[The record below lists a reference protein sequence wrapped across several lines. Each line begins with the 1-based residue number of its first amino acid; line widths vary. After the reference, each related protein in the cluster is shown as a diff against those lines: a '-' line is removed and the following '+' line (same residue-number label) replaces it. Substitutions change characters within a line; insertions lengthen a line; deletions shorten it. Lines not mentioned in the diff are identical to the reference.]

1 LARYIRQHSAD
12 YKRLEGPRP
21 KRKEK
26 PRRKAEREP
35 RKLDPV
41 AVGIPEL
48 PHWARVA
55 FAARCARLVYP
66 YFNHLWPDAWP
77 NRSSAVQKAIRLAE
91 QAAATGKATDVLKTA
106 AMNAGVT
113 AGAALAI
120 SLSRYRMEDA
130 EPGPPDGNAAV
141 MVSSVAEAAVNA
153 VEAARYPPERS
164 ADFALDA
171 YAFAR
176 DIAWELNPVLVDR
189 MAADFRALRSAAR
202 RGRWT
207 DQMPVPAAAFT
218 ASGAESET

>member
-1 LARYIRQHSAD
+1 
-12 YKRLEGPRP
+12 
-21 KRKEK
+21 
-26 PRRKAEREP
+26 
-35 RKLDPV
+35 
-41 AVGIPEL
+41 
-48 PHWARVA
+48 
-55 FAARCARLVYP
+55 
-66 YFNHLWPDAWP
+66 
-77 NRSSAVQKAIRLAE
+77 VQKAIRLAE

-207 DQMPVPAAAFT
+207 DQMPVPTAAFT